1 MSMEVRESKGTMG
14 KAKTGSHQVNPGET
28 HNQQSPKRSSRTCFK
43 SCYVVFKMTQEMND
57 REIESIVSKMGDTG
71 VVRTFE
77 ELWTISSTVPIP
89 RG

>member
-1 MSMEVRESKGTMG
+1 
-14 KAKTGSHQVNPGET
+14 
-28 HNQQSPKRSSRTCFK
+28 
-43 SCYVVFKMTQEMND
+43 MTQEMND
-57 REIESIVSKMGDTG
+57 REIESIVSKMGDIG